1 MPVNSLSYLLFSII
15 ILIALLITLVI
26 GFIIGWKK
34 VSKFLAI
41 IIPISI
47 FLFIYFWSHST
58 NDLVNSFI
66 SAEKVYECNSLG
78 DTLEIQLPKRTVLNG
93 KSDVCNFS
101 YRTYVNEDTF
111 IDFFNKELNELKERQ
126 LIKDYTFVQS
136 QYIVQT
142 ADFNVLINFSIFENN
157 HKMIYF
163 KVVE

>member
-15 ILIALLITLVI
+15 ILIVILITLVI

-47 FLFIYFWSHST
+47 LFLIYFWSQST
-58 NDLVNSFI
+58 NNLVNSFI

-78 DTLEIQLPKRTVLNG
+78 DTLEIKLPKRTVLNG

-126 LIKDYTFVQS
+126 LIKDYTFEKS
-136 QYIVQT
+136 QYTVQT
-142 ADFNVLINFSIFENN
+142 TDFKVLINFSVYKNN

-163 KVVE
+163 RVVE